1 MSSYDILDQSYSR
14 VAEEYA
20 TRIFAELQHKPLD
33 RQLLNRLAE
42 RTRGRGLVC
51 DLGCGPGQ
59 VARYLS
65 EQGVTVMGLDAA
77 AGMIAQAQQLNPG
90 IPFVQGDMLALDV
103 PDSAWAGIAA
113 FYSLIHIHRQQL
125 HHVLTELNRVLQPG
139 GLLLVSFHIGSET
152 LHLTEW
158 WEQLV
163 DLDFHFFQPA
173 EMAHFLEQAGFVLEE
188 TIEREPYPEVEHP
201 SRRCY
206 ILARKS

>member
-1 MSSYDILDQSYSR
+1 MSSYDTLDQSYSR

-42 RTRGRGLVC
+42 RTRGRGQVC

-188 TIEREPYPEVEHP
+188 TMEREPYPEVEHP

>member
-1 MSSYDILDQSYSR
+1 MSSYDILGQSYSR

-33 RQLLNRLAE
+33 RQLLNQLAE

>member
-20 TRIFAELQHKPLD
+20 TRIFAELQHKPLH

-77 AGMIAQAQQLNPG
+77 AGMVAQAQQLNPG

-125 HHVLTELNRVLQPG
+125 HHVSTELNRVLQPG

>member
-77 AGMIAQAQQLNPG
+77 AGMVAQAQQLNSG
-90 IPFVQGDMLALDV
+90 IPFVQGDMLALKF
-103 PDSAWAGIAA
+103 PDSSWVGIAA
-113 FYSLIHIHRQQL
+113 FYSLIHIHRDQL
-125 HHVLTELNRVLQPG
+125 PQAFAELKRVLQPG
-139 GLLLVSFHIGSET
+139 GLLLFSFHIGSET

-188 TIEREPYPEVEHP
+188 TIEREPYPDVEHQ

-206 ILARKS
+206 ILARKP